1 MAAFRV
7 IEGGRAEAR
16 PGAPA
21 EGRGLPPGL
30 LAELYEKHAA
40 QVYGR
45 CRWLLRDE
53 HEARDALQEVFVK
66 ALRSMDEFR
75 GAASPGTWLLKI
87 ATNHCL
93 NTLRARKAAFREQL
107 EAMQAERRQD
117 TEPPERRELVRML
130 LGAAPGEAQEV
141 AVLYYVDELT
151 QAEIAQAM
159 GRSLPTVRKRLRE
172 FIAAAREALR
182 TAMPGIELPEGD
194 EP

>member
-1 MAAFRV
+1 MAGLRV
-7 IEGGRAEAR
+7 IEGGRAAEQPGTPAR
-16 PGAPA
+16 N
-21 EGRGLPPGL
+21 LPPGL
-30 LAELYEKHAA
+30 LAELYEKYAA

-53 HEARDALQEVFVK
+53 HDARDALQEVFVK
-66 ALRSMDEFR
+66 ALRSLNEFR
-75 GAASPGTWLLKI
+75 SDASPSTWLLKI

-93 NTLRARKAAFREQL
+93 NTLRAKKATYREQL
-107 EAMQAERRQD
+107 EAVQRERRQD

-130 LGAAPGEAQEV
+130 LGAAPAEAQEV

-151 QAEIAQAM
+151 QAEIAATL

-182 TAMPGIELPEGD
+182 IAVPGLELPEGD

>member
-1 MAAFRV
+1 MAGLRLTL
-7 IEGGRAEAR
+7 IEGGRAA
-16 PGAPA
+16 APA
-21 EGRGLPPGL
+21 RGRGLPPGL

-53 HEARDALQEVFVK
+53 HDARDALQEVFVK
-66 ALRSMDEFR
+66 ALRSLDDFR
-75 GAASPGTWLLKI
+75 GAASPSTWLLKI
-87 ATNHCL
+87 ATHHCL
-93 NTLRARKAAFREQL
+93 NQLRARKAPFREQL
-107 EAMQAERRQD
+107 QALQQD
-117 TEPPERRELVRML
+117 RSQHTEPPERRELVRML
-130 LGAAPGEAQEV
+130 LGAAPEEAQEV

-151 QAEIAQAM
+151 QAEIAATL

-182 TAMPGIELPEGD
+182 TAVPGLELPEGD